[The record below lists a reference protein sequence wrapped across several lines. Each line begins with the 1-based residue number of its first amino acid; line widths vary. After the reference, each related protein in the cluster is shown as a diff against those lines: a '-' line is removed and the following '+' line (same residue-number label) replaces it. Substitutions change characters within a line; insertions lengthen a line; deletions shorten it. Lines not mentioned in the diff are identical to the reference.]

1 MRLKNKYFILLL
13 LLQFT
18 ICVSQNKPSTVQ
30 PQKKPTE
37 KSTTFF
43 RGKILLAEIN
53 DTVHTDYYISLKSYL
68 AITVYRGAKYFN
80 IYIPTHVIDV
90 PYAD

>member
-1 MRLKNKYFILLL
+1 MKNLHFVIL
-13 LLQFT
+13 FT
-18 ICVSQNKPSTVQ
+18 LSFAICSSQNKASPVQ
-30 PQKKPTE
+30 PKKNAIE
-37 KSTTFF
+37 KSITFF

-53 DTVHTDYYISLKSYL
+53 DTAHTDYYISLKSYL
-68 AITVYRGAKYFN
+68 AITVYQGAKYFN